1 MNNKPLPINYVEAK
15 ENGKR
20 KFRQVT
26 TMVMSLNDCIDYV
39 KTCKKHAKEYYNKDF
54 IYRITT
60 IYDNNEREVTI
71 IWTYILKWFMRLSL
85 LQSG

>member
-1 MNNKPLPINYVEAK
+1 MNKPLPINYVEVK

-20 KFRQVT
+20 KFQQVT
-26 TMVMSLNDCIDYV
+26 TMVMPLDDCINYV
-39 KTCKKHAKEYYNKDF
+39 KTCKAHALEHYNKDF

-71 IWTYILKWFMRLSL
+71 I
-85 LQSG
+85 